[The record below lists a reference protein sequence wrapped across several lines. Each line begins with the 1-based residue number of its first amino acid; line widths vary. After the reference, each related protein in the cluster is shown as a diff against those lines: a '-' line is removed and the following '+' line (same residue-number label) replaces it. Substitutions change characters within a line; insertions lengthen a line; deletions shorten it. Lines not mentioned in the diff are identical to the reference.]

1 LCKDVYLS
9 VERTDTDFTRSY
21 TQGQAIRVPIAHHDG
36 NYFADD
42 ALLERI
48 EGNGQV
54 AFRYCDAQG
63 QVSDATNP
71 NGSRNNIAGV
81 FNEAGTVLGLMP
93 HPERLADA
101 QLGGTDGKLIFD
113 SLVEALCK

>member
-1 LCKDVYLS
+1 
-9 VERTDTDFTRSY
+9 
-21 TQGQAIRVPIAHHDG
+21 
-36 NYFADD
+36 
-42 ALLERI
+42 LLEKI

-63 QVSDATNP
+63 VVSDDTNP

-93 HPERLADA
+93 HPERLADP
-101 QLGGTDGKLIFD
+101 QLGGTDGKPMFD